1 MARLTADAVIPLGT
15 LDPAAPLDDL
25 DWLGKAIGDAR
36 VVAIG
41 ESSHYNHEFVQLRHR
56 VLRYLVERQGF
67 KAFAFES
74 GFAESRLVGD
84 WVHGGEQDLGHV
96 LANGMTS
103 LTGLW
108 TEVRDQLT
116 WLRDHP
122 VGCYGIDLGGS
133 NISLLPGLD
142 VVLGY
147 LAAAD
152 PDFEPDPAI
161 RTTASAFAA
170 ESPFSI
176 PAAIGEH
183 GKLPAEAK
191 DALTARLAGLATH
204 FSARRLDYSGRTG
217 VAAYEHALLTLR
229 TVITL
234 DAVVRAMTA
243 GDMRTALEARD
254 ATIADTVEQILRHED
269 RIVLGAHNGHV
280 QRWRGTM
287 PGVPPAAPMGLFL
300 ADRFGADYLAIGTT
314 SGTGEI
320 LSEGPDFYAGKFF
333 SALEAPRPDSLDG
346 VLDASH
352 DGLFATD
359 LRSLSERDTAT
370 LRAVTEQ
377 RMGSFYSGVNA
388 LDAFDILVHVP
399 RVSPAEPDLDALE
412 HAPDEAREMFAKWIA
427 SRGKEK

>member
-1 MARLTADAVIPLGT
+1 MTGLTADAVIPLDT
-15 LDPAAPLDDL
+15 LDPGAPLDDL
-25 DWLGKAIGDAR
+25 DWLGEAIGEAR

-41 ESSHYNHEFVQLRHR
+41 ESSHYNHEFAQLRHR

-67 KAFAFES
+67 TAFAFES
-74 GFAESRLVGD
+74 GFTESRLVDAG
-84 WVHGGEQDLGHV
+84 VRTGGDLGDA

-116 WLRDHP
+116 WLREHP
-122 VGCYGIDLGGS
+122 VRCYGVDLGGS

-142 VVLGY
+142 AVLGY
-147 LAAAD
+147 LAEAD
-152 PDFEPDPAI
+152 PEFEPDPVI
-161 RTTASAFAA
+161 RETASAFAA

-176 PAAIGEH
+176 PAAIGEY
-183 GKLPAEAK
+183 GKLSAAAK
-191 DALTARLAGLATH
+191 DALTAGLTGFATR
-204 FSARRLDYSGRTG
+204 FSARRLDYPGRTG
-217 VAAYEHALLTLR
+217 AAAYERASLTLR
-229 TVITL
+229 AVITL
-234 DAVVRAMTA
+234 DAVVRAMTS

-254 ATIADTVEQILRHED
+254 ATIADTVEGILRSED

-300 ADRFGADYLAIGTT
+300 ADRLGPDYLAIGTT
-314 SGTGEI
+314 SGSGKV
-320 LSEGPDFYAGKFF
+320 LSEGPEFYAGRFF
-333 SALEAPRPDSLDG
+333 SDLEPPRPDSLDG
-346 VLDASH
+346 VLSASH

-359 LRSLSERDTAT
+359 LRGLSEADAAT

-388 LDAFDILVHVP
+388 LDAFDVLVHVP
-399 RVSPAEPDLDALE
+399 TVSPAEPDRDALTY
-412 HAPDEAREMFAKWIA
+412 APREVREMFAKWIA
-427 SRGKEK
+427 LRDEK